1 MDEFRATIEA
11 LLDEMSTARRTV
23 VATGNGLYV
32 RVGHAHARG
41 ADQEAAQRELQR
53 LWDANPDAVWRI
65 VTEYNRAGA
74 VIATAHER

>member
-11 LLDEMSTARRTV
+11 LLSELSTARQTV

-32 RVGHAHARG
+32 RVGNGPARG
-41 ADQEAAQRELQR
+41 ADQEAAERKLQR

-74 VIATAHER
+74 VVATTHTR